1 MYNLSENVMNNPATQ
16 LTTENN
22 IFDIVDKFLETKFSL
37 KKKKI
42 DSKPIDPFILI
53 NTRGSCKAYRISCNY
68 LE

>member
-37 KKKKI
+37 KKKK
-42 DSKPIDPFILI
+42 
-53 NTRGSCKAYRISCNY
+53 NR
-68 LE
+68 